1 MEVRYPITEMEGTQ
15 MEGKMI
21 EDGVYLAIFHVMRMG
36 IIDVDDPNLGMGCP
50 KWKVM
55 DAKNRTI

>member
-21 EDGVYLAIFHVMRMG
+21 EDGVYLAIFPVMRMG

-50 KWKVM
+50 K
-55 DAKNRTI
+55 